1 MKITKLAFIALAS
14 VIVFSV
20 SAFAQKNF
28 IKDADKSFKSRE
40 YFTAI
45 ELYKKAY
52 AASNKKED
60 KARIIFQTAECY
72 RLINDNKSAE
82 QWYDKAIQAK
92 YPDSKALLYLAD
104 AKKINGKYDEA
115 LVQYNKYKKQVP
127 EDPRGE
133 NGAKSCELAQKWKDS
148 PTRMKVEPVAQI
160 NSKQLD
166 FSPSYI
172 DKKYTSLY
180 FTSTRE
186 GATGGKMDGGIGQ
199 NFSDIFETKL
209 DKNGKW
215 STPSPI
221 AEPVNTDG
229 NDGST
234 VISKKGN
241 FMVFTR
247 CSAVKNKIMPCGIYT
262 TSLKGKVWD
271 EPKKIPFCTDSSSF
285 GHPALSA
292 DESILIF
299 SSDMPGGFGD
309 KDLWMTT
316 FDKKTKEWG
325 EPVNLGPGIN
335 TPGYEGYPFLHDD
348 GSLYFASNGNLG
360 MGGLDIFK
368 AKKTGDKKWGEVTNL
383 QNPINS
389 NADDFGIIFEGKK
402 ERGYFASN
410 REGGKGGDDIWQ
422 FSLPPMMFTI
432 EGVITD
438 CKFKETIEGVTMKLV
453 GSDGST
459 AETKTDKSGYYKFA
473 ENADKR
479 YVNEN
484 TSYVLTATVGNE
496 IKTVEAP
503 KGFLNSSVK
512 AKETTVG
519 LTESKVFKHDFC
531 LTPIEK
537 EIRFPDVLY
546 DLGKADLRPE
556 SKDSL
561 NFLYQT
567 LIDNPSIVIE
577 LSAHTDSRASDAFNL
592 TLSKARAKSCVD
604 YLLSKG
610 INAARLVP
618 QGYGEKRLLV
628 TDAQIA
634 KMATVE
640 EKEAGHQKNRRT
652 VFTVLRKDFVDP
664 NAPKEQPK
672 PIEQPK
678 KEEGEE
684 E

>member
-1 MKITKLAFIALAS
+1 MKIIKLAFIALAS

-20 SAFAQKNF
+20 SSYAQKNF

-72 RLINDNKSAE
+72 RLINDAKNAE
-82 QWYDKAIQAK
+82 QWYDKAVKAQ
-92 YPDSKALLYLAD
+92 YPDPLARLYLGD
-104 AKKINGKYDEA
+104 AKKTNGKYDEA
-115 LVQYNKYKKQVP
+115 LVQYNKYKAEVP

-133 NGAKSCELAQKWKDS
+133 TGVKSCELAQKWKDS
-148 PTRMKVEPVAQI
+148 PTRYKVEPVAQI

-166 FSPSYI
+166 FSPSYV
-172 DKKYTSLY
+172 DKKYSTLY

-186 GATGGKMDGGIGQ
+186 GATGGKMDNGLGQ
-199 NFSDIFETKL
+199 NFSDIFETKM

-215 STPSPI
+215 STPTPI
-221 AEPVNTDG
+221 ATPTNTEG

-241 FMVFTR
+241 TMVFTR
-247 CSAVKNKIMPCGIYT
+247 CNSEKNKILPCGLYIT
-262 TSLKGKVWD
+262 TLKGKVW
-271 EPKKIPFCTDSSSF
+271 EEAKKLSFITDSASF

-292 DESILIF
+292 DETVLIF
-299 SSDMPGGFGD
+299 SSDLPEGGFGD
-309 KDLWMTT
+309 KDLWMSTL
-316 FDKKTKEWG
+316 DKKSKEWSA
-325 EPVNLGPGIN
+325 PVNLGPGIN
-335 TPGYEGYPFLHDD
+335 TSGYEGYPFLHED
-348 GSLYFASNGNLG
+348 GSLYFASNGHLG
-360 MGGLDIFK
+360 MGGLDILK
-368 AKKTGDKKWGEVTNL
+368 AKKTGDNKWGEITNL
-383 QNPINS
+383 QYPINS
-389 NADDFGIIFEGKK
+389 NGDDFAIIFEGKR
-402 ERGYFASN
+402 ERGYFSSN
-410 REGGKGGDDIWQ
+410 REGGKGGDDIWK
-422 FSLPPMMFTI
+422 FSLPAMLFSV
-432 EGVITD
+432 EGVISD
-438 CKFKETIEGVTMKLV
+438 CKFKEVIEGVTMKLV
-453 GSDGST
+453 GSDGSS
-459 AETKTDKSGYYKFA
+459 AETKTDKNGYYKFA
-473 ENADKR
+473 ENAEKR
-479 YVNEN
+479 YVNES
-484 TSYVLTATVGNE
+484 TSYVLTASVGNE
-496 IKTVEAP
+496 IKTAEAP

-519 LTESKVFKHDFC
+519 VTESKVFKHDFC

-561 NFLYQT
+561 NFLFQT
-567 LIDNPSIVIE
+567 LVDNPTIVIE
-577 LSAHTDSRASDAFNL
+577 LSAHTDSRSSDQFNL

-628 TDAQIA
+628 TDADIA
-634 KMATVE
+634 KLKTVE

-652 VFTVLRKDFVDP
+652 VFTVLRKDFFDP

-672 PIEQPK
+672 SEQPK
-678 KEEGEE
+678 NEDEDDE
-684 E
+684 